1 MFKKKECFPM
11 LLHSENGFG
20 LMQVIFVLLVI
31 TISFGSFFIGSYYA
45 RKLATEHYHSRVALL
60 AASGKINLIK
70 FYNYQNLNGETV
82 INGIPSLYDGV
93 VIDAQA
99 LPVIEATVNVTKST
113 HTDMIV
119 APYVIFD
126 QVEVKLT
133 WQEPSRSLLN
143 SSLFY
148 TKSLTLREDYFRRQD
163 VIN

>member
-1 MFKKKECFPM
+1 MVKKKEELFPM
-11 LLHSENGFG
+11 LRSENGFG
-20 LMQVIFVLLVI
+20 LMQVIFVLLII
-31 TISFGSFFIGSYYA
+31 TVSFGSFFFGSYYA

-60 AASGKINLIK
+60 AASGKIDLIK
-70 FYNYQNLNGETV
+70 FYNHQNLNGETV
-82 INGIPSLYDGV
+82 INGIPSLYDEA

-99 LPVIEATVNVTKST
+99 YPTIEATVNVTKST

-119 APYVIFD
+119 APYVIYD

-143 SSLFY
+143 SSLSY